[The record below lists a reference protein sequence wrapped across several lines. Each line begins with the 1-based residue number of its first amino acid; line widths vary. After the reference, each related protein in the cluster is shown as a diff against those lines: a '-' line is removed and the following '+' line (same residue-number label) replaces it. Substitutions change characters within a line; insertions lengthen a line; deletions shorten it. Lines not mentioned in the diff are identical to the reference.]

1 MHPPRC
7 AASRCQPQRLCRTV
21 FTISRRLPFGSLRY
35 LPISAVVSADSPA
48 ARLTAVL
55 IVVQLELPSPRTG
68 GTLALPPSTA
78 SCGGIFNPKG
88 PLGNA
93 GMAFATLMK
102 SSQCH
107 KCNQRAAVPSRSALC
122 SWIEAG
128 NVLKEP
134 RNQSSRIQLSTLEL
148 FGANGFHLSASPQ
161 TLVSEFSSRGFELTL
176 NSC

>member
-21 FTISRRLPFGSLRY
+21 FTISRRLRFGSLRY

-55 IVVQLELPSPRTG
+55 IVVQLELPSPRMG

-88 PLGNA
+88 PFGNA

-107 KCNQRAAVPSRSALC
+107 KCNQRTAVPSRSALC
-122 SWIEAG
+122 SWSGEHLEG
-128 NVLKEP
+128 TKKPVQP
-134 RNQSSRIQLSTLEL
+134 HPTQHVGTLWGQWL
-148 FGANGFHLSASPQ
+148 PFIGFSPNAC
-161 TLVSEFSSRGFELTL
+161 V
-176 NSC
+176 